1 MIDVTITGADD
12 HVDPAELAALSKEFP
27 RVEWAILVAS
37 VDRFGTPR
45 YPSLEWIAKFR
56 ETRGIRRAMHVCG
69 TASREFQLG
78 QWDQGEA
85 AFARCQINGWNRKRG
100 ALVGMPRDFELII
113 QCQSVDDLGD
123 AILDAIVLDRASVLF
138 DVSGGRGIRPS
149 GDVIEAAVRT
159 VQETKKRLSFSKTW
173 NKPLRVGFAGGIDAT
188 NVEEVIRTLGPGDYW
203 LDMESGVRTND
214 RLDLKKVRDVLQTVQ
229 YCNAR
234 IEAEKTDAR

>member
-12 HVDPAELAALSKEFP
+12 RVDIRDLVKLSEAFP

-45 YPSLEWIAKFR
+45 YPSLEWISRFR
-56 ETRGIRRAMHVCG
+56 ETPGLRRAMHVCG
-69 TASREFQLG
+69 AASRDFQLG
-78 QWDQGEA
+78 QWDQGET

-100 ALVGMPRDFELII
+100 ALVGTPRDFELII

-138 DVSGGRGIRPS
+138 DVSGGRGIRPGS
-149 GDVIEAAVRT
+149 DVIETAVRI
-159 VQETKKRLSFSKTW
+159 VRETKERLSFSKDW
-173 NKPLRVGFAGGIDAT
+173 NKPLRVGFAGGIGPT

-203 LDMESGVRTND
+203 LDMESGVRTDD

-234 IEAEKTDAR
+234 IEAEAK